1 MASMPKKPKRP
12 PPPCPSWVWSSTSDT
27 HTAKDRCWFGDDYI
41 PFKSYVTDIAGGWVE
56 VIGMGTITLS
66 TRGSPFQTGPH
77 SHSFL
82 RLKNVLHTPA
92 MLCNIIGKPIM
103 EDYTV
108 IPTPSSPDISGIIV
122 ANFNGSIQAY
132 FKPMGQGPMLYQV
145 QTHQPPS
152 GHEFGISPLCPNGTY
167 LIHAFWSE
175 HERRRFEIFKASGLI
190 RASGVG
196 ELTLAEKRWFR
207 EKRMSEEGIVLAY
220 GLDYNRRQHR
230 EEGRAIM
237 RILKSQA
244 QNEPN
249 FPIPEG
255 HA

>member
-1 MASMPKKPKRP
+1 
-12 PPPCPSWVWSSTSDT
+12 
-27 HTAKDRCWFGDDYI
+27 
-41 PFKSYVTDIAGGWVE
+41 
-56 VIGMGTITLS
+56 
-66 TRGSPFQTGPH
+66 
-77 SHSFL
+77 
-82 RLKNVLHTPA
+82 
-92 MLCNIIGKPIM
+92 M

-196 ELTLAEKRWFR
+196 ELTSAEKRWFR